1 MFERNRV
8 RRVVPR
14 TAPDVEA
21 TGPQPQPDN
30 QRSQRSDFVTLA
42 CPSCGGTLQITKE
55 IDRFACSYCGNE
67 HLVRREGGL
76 VYLAPI
82 AEDIRHIRG
91 GVDKTAA
98 ELAVARLTKEA
109 AALEQTFTMLAE
121 WDDDEWLP
129 PSPLEKWAPVL
140 TFVLPSLMTILLGLY
155 PATPLAT
162 LACLGIPVSFFGC
175 IALTLLLRKK
185 RMRAIHKMRT
195 AELSELEAM
204 LGQKQQLLARNRLI
218 VDG

>member
-1 MFERNRV
+1 MFERKRV
-8 RRVVPR
+8 QRAAPGTAPGVEAARPQEPPESPR
-14 TAPDVEA
+14 TQQA
-21 TGPQPQPDN
+21 
-30 QRSQRSDFVTLA
+30 DFVTLA
-42 CPSCGGTLQITKE
+42 CPSCGGKLQITKE

-76 VYLAPI
+76 VFLAPI

-109 AALEQTFTMLAE
+109 VALEQTFTMLSE

-140 TFVLPSLMTILLGLY
+140 TFVLPSLMTILLSSY

-162 LACLGIPVSFFGC
+162 FASFGIFLSFFGC
-175 IALTLLLRKK
+175 IVLTLLLRRK
-185 RMRAIHKMRT
+185 RMRKINKMRT
-195 AELSELEAM
+195 AELSELKAM
-204 LGQKQQLLARNRLI
+204 LSQKQKLLARNRLI